1 MRGTAPAVFAKSAQ
15 HGRAPELLTDHLLAT
30 RDAVREL
37 RRRTGAV
44 AAAAVVPTGLWP
56 VAEIAAL
63 AHDLG
68 KVARGFQDMLTGR
81 TRSWG
86 HRHELLSL
94 GFLPELLSNADQ
106 RLWVASA
113 VITHH
118 RSLTEPALSGPGS
131 SITAM
136 YTGMTV
142 DDLREDLG
150 DIDDAAVGAMHAWLS
165 GMLATPSGIGGT
177 PAPSAAA
184 LVAAAHAELSRLRQ
198 QWRHPVDPGT
208 GLAAVLLQGA
218 LTLADHL
225 SSAHAALHQHQPI
238 GTGLTDRLTRH
249 FGTTDW
255 LRPHQ
260 RDCGEV
266 DGHLLLRS
274 PTGSGKT
281 EAGLLWAVRQVHA
294 LAEGTGAVPRV
305 VFTLPYLASINAMA
319 TRLGELVG
327 DPELIGV
334 AHSRAAS
341 YHLAVASDTDD
352 GPASHAAA
360 RKAVSRA
367 AATSLFRE
375 TVRVATPY
383 QLLRAALAGPAH
395 AGTLLDLT
403 NSVIILDELHAYDTT
418 RLGYILAS
426 AALWD
431 RLGCRIAVL
440 SATLPTALA
449 DLVGAT
455 LHTPVTAVIGPAGPP
470 RHRIRLHEHPLT
482 HPVTVAEI
490 GARLAADESVL
501 VVANNVAHAQALYD
515 VLAPPVRARHGEPA
529 AVLLHS
535 RFTRG
540 DRNRIEQALTDRY
553 RATRLPRPPGLVVAT
568 QVVEVS
574 LDIDLDALYTAA
586 APLEA
591 LLQRFG
597 RVNRRGKRPPADVV
611 ICPPGYG
618 SRRGDRSGREYA
630 DGVYEAEPVRL
641 GWQILTRHDGQPV
654 DETAATGWLD
664 EIYTSG
670 WGRTW
675 HTEVE
680 RARHRFTTD
689 FLTFDMPFAGREHL
703 EDRFDALFNGT
714 DAILARHRD
723 SYADL
728 LTEHPDRA
736 GRLLGEQYLIPLP
749 DWANGIATYDK
760 HLRVRVIDGDYDDE
774 RGLLAVRPVAGT
786 AVYTPGEVL

>member
-1 MRGTAPAVFAKSAQ
+1 MSGTAPAVFAKSAQ
-15 HGRAPELLTDHLLAT
+15 RGRAPELLTDHLLAT
-30 RDAVREL
+30 QDAVREL
-37 RRRTGAV
+37 RQRVGTV
-44 AAAAVVPTGLWP
+44 TAAAVVPTGLWP

-94 GFLPELLSNADQ
+94 GFLPALLPDADQ

-118 RSLTEPALSGPGS
+118 RSLTDPSPSGPGS
-131 SITAM
+131 SIAAL
-136 YTGMTV
+136 YTGLTV
-142 DDLREDLG
+142 HDLREELG
-150 DIDDAAVGAMHAWLS
+150 DIDDAAVSALHAW
-165 GMLATPSGIGGT
+165 MARILATSPGTSGT
-177 PAPSAAA
+177 PAPSAAD
-184 LVAAAHAELSRLRQ
+184 LVAAAHVELSRLRQ
-198 QWRHPVDPGT
+198 RWRHPVDPGT

-225 SSAHAALHQHQPI
+225 SSAHAALHHHQPI
-238 GTGLTDRLTRH
+238 GAGLADRFARH
-249 FGTTDW
+249 FGATDW
-255 LRPHQ
+255 SRPHQ
-260 RDCGEV
+260 QHCGEV

-281 EAGLLWAVRQVHA
+281 EAGLLWAARQVHA

-305 VFTLPYLASINAMA
+305 VFTLPYLASINAMV
-319 TRLGELVG
+319 TRLSGLVD

-341 YHLAVASDTDD
+341 YHLAVASGTDD
-352 GPASHAAA
+352 GSASQAAA

-367 AATSLFRE
+367 AATRLFRE

-395 AGTLLDLT
+395 AGTLLDLA

-426 AALWD
+426 AALWE

-440 SATLPTALA
+440 SATLPTALT
-449 DLVGAT
+449 DLVAAA
-455 LHTPVTAVIGPAGPP
+455 LHTAVTTVIGPVGPP
-470 RHRIRLHEHPLT
+470 RHRIRLREHALT
-482 HPVTVAEI
+482 DPVVLAEI

-515 VLAPPVRARHGEPA
+515 VLAPPVQVRHGEAA

-553 RATRLPRPPGLVVAT
+553 RAARLPRAPGLVVAT

-597 RVNRRGKRPPADVV
+597 RVNRRGDRQPADVV

-618 SRRGDRSGREYA
+618 PRRGDRSGREYA

-641 GWQILTRHDGQPV
+641 GWQILSRRDGQPV

-664 EIYTSG
+664 EIYTSA
-670 WGRTW
+670 WGQTW
-675 HTEVE
+675 NAEVE
-680 RARHRFTTD
+680 RARHRFTSD
-689 FLTFDMPFAGREHL
+689 FLTFDMPFTARDHL
-703 EDRFDALFNGT
+703 EDQFDALFNGT
-714 DAILARHRD
+714 DAILARDREN
-723 SYADL
+723 YASL

-749 DWANGIATYDK
+749 DWATGIATYDK
-760 HLRVRVIDGDYDDE
+760 QLRVRIIDGDYDDE